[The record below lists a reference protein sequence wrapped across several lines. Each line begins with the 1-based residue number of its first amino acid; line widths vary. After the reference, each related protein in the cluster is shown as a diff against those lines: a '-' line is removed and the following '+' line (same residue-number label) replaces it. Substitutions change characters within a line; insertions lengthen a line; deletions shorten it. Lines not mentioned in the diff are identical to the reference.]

1 MLINLINKI
10 IVRVFPA
17 ELKLSTFISYYER
30 EVDALERGNYG
41 GLILTD
47 HQSDSETS
55 RNCYY
60 EVNKLTGRHKGDVV

>member
-55 RNCYY
+55 RNHYY